1 MHAECRHDKATIT
14 STIIIIKTTTTGG
27 DIHIFFIAISVCIV
41 CDRNET

>member
-14 STIIIIKTTTTGG
+14 STIIIIIKTTSGD
-27 DIHIFFIAISVCIV
+27 DIHTFVITISVCVV